1 MTNVADVHQLMQ
13 KIENGD
19 VISSA
24 FAREKASDILA
35 TKTVDLSIRKAL
47 ADHLNELNLLLALK
61 TTVGDDSY

>member
-1 MTNVADVHQLMQ
+1 MINVTDVHQLMQ

-24 FAREKASDILA
+24 FARQKASDILA
-35 TKTVDLSIRKAL
+35 TKTVDLSIRQTL